1 VSRLANLFLKDPG
14 AAPAPEAPPA
24 RYRLLFVDDEP
35 NVLRALQRI
44 FRKENYEIRTA
55 ATAQEAL
62 RHFDGD
68 RPPQLVISDHR
79 MPGMTG
85 AELLKRIKEEHPD
98 AIRIMLTGHADVD
111 AVMGAVKEGA
121 VYKFITKPWNDE
133 DLRITVALALEQ
145 YDLIQENRRLKEE
158 ERNREREIKTL
169 RRFAEANRSQLGR
182 FLVRHGVLAEADLA
196 RARKAQREGS
206 TDLVRALLS
215 LRLVTEDQV
224 VAALVRE
231 LKLDVVSLPEWR
243 VPKEVLA
250 FLPRGTCEDAGI
262 LPLRVEGKK
271 LVAAMLDPTDHYQL
285 NELAFITG
293 LEVSPVLARA
303 SELQAKIEEV
313 FGEVAAAESVADL
326 VAAYDPLDAVEVV
339 LEEEGEEDLEALLR
353 SKDQPPAIRI
363 VNAILAEAVRLG
375 ASDVHIEPRTKH
387 VAVRYRIDGLLT
399 DKIQVPP
406 SIHLS
411 VVSRLKIMAEL
422 DIAERRRPQDGRI
435 TVKTAR
441 KIVDL
446 RVSTLPTIQ
455 GEKVVLRILDR
466 NAAVRRLSELGLGE
480 SEAETLRRLARRPQG
495 IVLTT
500 GPTGSGKTTTL
511 YALLAESFDPRKN
524 YVTIE
529 DPVEYYLEQAGQ
541 VYVKERIGLNF
552 ASVLRSVLRQDPDVI
567 LLGEIRDLETAQ
579 VSFHAALTGHL
590 VLSTLHTNSAAA
602 TVVRLLDLGL
612 DRAVITAALHAIVSQ
627 RLVRRLCPACTA
639 WTEPDPAVLAALN
652 LNDLGRGWTGPAPAG
667 RGCEECHGTGYRGR
681 LALTEILEMSDPL
694 RELVRGG
701 ASERELRE
709 AAREWGLRSLLE
721 DGVAKA
727 AGGLT
732 TLEEV
737 LRVLG
742 PQGRA
747 TRPCPACG
755 HAGELHHRACTACGA
770 PLRRTCPACAAPLD
784 PAWSFCPAC
793 ASPANGGFSR

>member
-1 VSRLANLFLKDPG
+1 MSRLANLFLKDPG
-14 AAPAPEAPPA
+14 AAPPPEAPPA

-55 ATAQEAL
+55 ATGEEAL

-85 AELLKRIKEEHPD
+85 AELLKRIKDEHPD

-145 YDLIQENRRLKEE
+145 YDLIQENRRLKEDD
-158 ERNREREIKTL
+158 RSKEREIRNL

-182 FLVRHGVLAEADLA
+182 FLVRHGVIAEADLA

-215 LRLVTEDQV
+215 LKLVTEDAIV
-224 VAALVRE
+224 SALVRE

-250 FLPRGTCEDAGI
+250 FLPRRTCEDAGI

-293 LEVSPVLARA
+293 LEVSPVLVRA
-303 SELQAKIEEV
+303 SELQAKIDEV
-313 FGEVAAAESVADL
+313 FGEVSAAESMADL

-480 SEAETLRRLARRPQG
+480 GDAETLRRLARRPQG

-639 WTEPDPAVLAALN
+639 WADPDPAVLAEL
-652 LNDLGRGWTGPAPAG
+652 DLGAGWAGPAPAG
-667 RGCEECHGTGYRGR
+667 RGCEECHGSGYRGR

-721 DGVAKA
+721 DGLAKA

-732 TLEEV
+732 TLEEI

-755 HAGELHHRACTACGA
+755 YPGELHHLACTACGA
-770 PLRRTCPACAAPLD
+770 LLRRTCPACAGPLA

-793 ASPANGGFSR
+793 AAPANGGPVPG